1 MSDKNLALMGYGD
14 FMQANLKRVM
24 ELQPLWTHVKN
35 TAMDER
41 GKLVRHSGPDW
52 LETFSEQI
60 AREVGV
66 PLEDLLLEGRD
77 GTGPKTEVPWFRFS
91 SESHSPS
98 ATIGWYCVYLFD
110 TQGEN
115 AYLCLSHGSTDWEGG
130 NFIPRPLDE
139 LRAHAEWARTV
150 LAVKRLKRN
159 DIIENIQLFSRR
171 SGLGPAYEASTAL
184 AVKYPQNGIP
194 DDAQLKDD
202 VLFFAS
208 LLGDLYRREMQ
219 IPIPIGVPPEIQ
231 ELDDAVAKAA
241 GKKGRGGQGFRLN
254 VAHRKA
260 IELRAMDLA
269 KLELESRGCVNI
281 RNTSQGNPFDY
292 QCSLDGDEIF
302 VEVKGTTSS
311 GEVVILTRGEVELH
325 REKFPRNMLIL
336 VHGIQLTG
344 ESFDIATGGEVR
356 VLSPWTISDDS
367 LKVVAYNYTT
377 NFVD

>member
-1 MSDKNLALMGYGD
+1 MG
-14 FMQANLKRVM
+14 
-24 ELQPLWTHVKN
+24 
-35 TAMDER
+35 
-41 GKLVRHSGPDW
+41 
-52 LETFSEQI
+52 I
-60 AREVGV
+60 

-150 LAVKRLKRN
+150 LAVKRLKRT
-159 DIIENIQLFSRR
+159 DIIENIELFSRR

-208 LLGDLYRREMQ
+208 LLGDVYRREMQ

-241 GKKGRGGQGFRLN
+241 GGARQR
-254 VAHRKA
+254 AHGCAAA
-260 IELRAMDLA
+260 IRASPISRRAPSAPIPARAM
-269 KLELESRGCVNI
+269 SR
-281 RNTSQGNPFDY
+281 F
-292 QCSLDGDEIF
+292 
-302 VEVKGTTSS
+302 
-311 GEVVILTRGEVELH
+311 
-325 REKFPRNMLIL
+325 
-336 VHGIQLTG
+336 
-344 ESFDIATGGEVR
+344 
-356 VLSPWTISDDS
+356 
-367 LKVVAYNYTT
+367 LKHQAAARCIPM
-377 NFVD
+377 